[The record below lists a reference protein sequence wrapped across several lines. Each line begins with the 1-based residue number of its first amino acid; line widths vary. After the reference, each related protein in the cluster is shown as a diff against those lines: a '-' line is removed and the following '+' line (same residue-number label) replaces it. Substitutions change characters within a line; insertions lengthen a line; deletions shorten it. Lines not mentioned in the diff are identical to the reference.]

1 MDLLE
6 LANQSGDKLTL
17 KYCSIATLANYFL
30 IGNSKK
36 HDIGGLVTKFQKYG
50 FVEPIK
56 IDPSLNKGK
65 GAIVGGNGRI
75 EALLQMYESGMDAP
89 RGIAIAEGIWLVPVI
104 FGVNAKNED
113 EAIALSIDLNWS
125 VLEGGNFSA
134 LDATRLFDSDKL
146 LEQLQDLST
155 HDEMITAIDN
165 SDFGFL
171 VEQLAQ
177 IENNELDFQGNE
189 LIFDK
194 DESTDENRLKSKK
207 NKCPNCDF
215 EW

>member
-1 MDLLE
+1 MNLVE
-6 LANQSGDKLTL
+6 LANQAGDELTL
-17 KYCSIATLANYFL
+17 KYCSIATLANHFL
-30 IGNSKK
+30 VGNSKK
-36 HDIGGLVTKFQKYG
+36 HDIGGLIIKFQKYG

-75 EALLQMYESGMDAP
+75 EALLQMHKSGMNAP
-89 RGIAIAEGIWLVPVI
+89 RGIAIADNNWLVPVI

-125 VLEGGNFSA
+125 VVEGGNFSA

-155 HDEMITAIDN
+155 HNEMITAIDS
-165 SDFGFL
+165 SDLDFL

-177 IENNELDFQGNE
+177 MENSELDFQG
-189 LIFDK
+189 IDK
-194 DESTDENRLKSKK
+194 IADENQDEDRSNSKK
-207 NKCPNCDF
+207 IKCPNCDF

>member
-1 MDLLE
+1 M
-6 LANQSGDKLTL
+6 
-17 KYCSIATLANYFL
+17 
-30 IGNSKK
+30 
-36 HDIGGLVTKFQKYG
+36 
-50 FVEPIK
+50 EPIK

-75 EALLQMYESGMDAP
+75 EALLQMHESGMNAP
-89 RGIAIAEGIWLVPVI
+89 RGIAIADGNWLVPVI

-125 VLEGGNFSA
+125 VVEGGNFSA

-155 HDEMITAIDN
+155 HNEMITAIDS
-165 SDFGFL
+165 SDLDFL

-177 IENNELDFQGNE
+177 MENSELDFQG
-189 LIFDK
+189 IDK
-194 DESTDENRLKSKK
+194 IADENQDEDRSNSKK
-207 NKCPNCDF
+207 IKCPNCDF